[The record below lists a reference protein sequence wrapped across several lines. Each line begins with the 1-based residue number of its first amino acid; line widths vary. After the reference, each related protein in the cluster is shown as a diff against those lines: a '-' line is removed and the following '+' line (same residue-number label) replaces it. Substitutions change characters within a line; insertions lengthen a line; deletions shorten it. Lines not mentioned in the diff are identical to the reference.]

1 MQNSQPPKEDQ
12 NREGSGTP
20 RPGTGQETKM
30 KKKQLSCALSRQ
42 NSLKLPSDM
51 ENASA
56 ANSEG
61 RIQVEEVPAG
71 DSIAKERRR
80 KVRLEPLLD
89 EDASGAPSE
98 LYETDSSNDQGSFI
112 QNDNNSSSSSD
123 KLLGP
128 GLQGQD
134 IVAGSPA
141 KAPDVAAAPQN
152 ENDEP

>member
-1 MQNSQPPKEDQ
+1 MQGSQPQEEKQE
-12 NREGSGTP
+12 GTP

-61 RIQVEEVPAG
+61 RIQVTEVKGQG

-141 KAPDVAAAPQN
+141 KPEAAATT
-152 ENDEP
+152 

>member
-1 MQNSQPPKEDQ
+1 
-12 NREGSGTP
+12 
-20 RPGTGQETKM
+20 M

-51 ENASA
+51 EDASA
-56 ANSEG
+56 ANSDG
-61 RIQVEEVPAG
+61 GIAVQEVKG
-71 DSIAKERRR
+71 NHDSIVKDRRR
-80 KVRLEPLLD
+80 KVRLEPMLD

-112 QNDNNSSSSSD
+112 ANDNHSSSSSD

-134 IVAGSPA
+134 IVAGSPS
-141 KAPDVAAAPQN
+141 KAPDVAAAAQN
-152 ENDEP
+152 ENEEQEQ

>member
-1 MQNSQPPKEDQ
+1 
-12 NREGSGTP
+12 
-20 RPGTGQETKM
+20 M

-51 ENASA
+51 EDAAAAS
-56 ANSEG
+56 SEG
-61 RIQVEEVPAG
+61 RIHVEEVKGDG

-98 LYETDSSNDQGSFI
+98 LYETDSSNDQGSYI

-128 GLQGQD
+128 GLPG
-134 IVAGSPA
+134 
-141 KAPDVAAAPQN
+141 
-152 ENDEP
+152 